1 MKFSLWTQ
9 NGALNSKP
17 VFDAFKDGVSQLG
30 FTSIDN
36 SYDADVAVIW
46 SVLWSGRMSA
56 NKTVYEHFKKLNKP
70 VIVLEVG
77 ALERNLLWRVSI
89 DNKFFGHNTENT
101 DERLKNL
108 GLLIR
113 PWRSPDK
120 NKKILICCQNVF
132 SQQWASMPETSL
144 YLTTV
149 ITEIQKYTDRCIVV
163 RPHPRFL
170 SNIPETLKKF
180 KNVELN
186 IPKKIENTY
195 DDYDFED
202 QLSKSW
208 CVVNYNSNPGVISL
222 INGVPVFA
230 HPDSLSGKL
239 SEFDFSKIET
249 PKIIDRQQWLN
260 DIVYTEWS
268 IDEISRGIP
277 LSRILDKLKT

>member
-17 VFDAFKDGVSQLG
+17 VFDAFREGVRHLG

-56 NKTVYEHFKKLNKP
+56 NKAVYDHFKKLNKSI
-70 VIVLEVG
+70 IVLEVG
-77 ALERNLLWRVSI
+77 ALKRNLLWRVSI
-89 DNKFFGHNTENT
+89 DNKFFGHETSNS
-101 DERLKNL
+101 DDRLKNL
-108 GLLIR
+108 DILVQ
-113 PWRSPDK
+113 PWRKSDK
-120 NKKILICCQNVF
+120 NKKILVCCQNVL
-132 SQQWASMPETSL
+132 SQQWTAMPDTTT
-144 YLTTV
+144 YLTNV
-149 ITEIQKYTDRCIVV
+149 ITEIQKYTQRHIVV

-195 DDYDFED
+195 DSFDFED
-202 QLSKSW
+202 QLSESW

-230 HPDSLSGKL
+230 HPISLAGPL
-239 SEFDFSKIET
+239 AEFDFSKIEI

-260 DIVYTEWS
+260 DIVYTEWD
-268 IDEISRGIP
+268 IHEISKGIP
-277 LSRILDKLKT
+277 LTRILDKLKA